1 IEGVRENLGT
11 FLHLWGRGE
20 HEFQNRRGWMPIP
33 SENEMSWEQIRDTIL
48 SGAAQ
53 NEDSTTYVE
62 PVEEWKTQ
70 PANRAAKSGHTDV
83 EGDNLI
89 DEIATIIRRY
99 VFLKEPSIALLLAV
113 WIVATYVYEEF
124 DYIGYLLLYSPEPRS
139 GKSTLLK
146 VLNYLVAKSTGI
158 DASPTQANIYRNAN
172 GCTQLFD
179 EADAVQNMEALRSVL
194 NVGFEKGSVVTRS
207 DQRKSGGYTPKQY
220 NVFAPRALAGVG
232 THILDR
238 TTLDR
243 TFAIAMVRQ
252 KKSEKRERLRR
263 REVADEVKRLKSS
276 IEKWVAANR
285 AKLVARYRREF
296 KYLDTFND
304 RTIDISE
311 PLATVLEVAY
321 EGSCKLEA
329 KRGELLDAIRITR
342 SEQKSD
348 SSDHVVLRHLLSLT
362 ESTDPLV
369 GNAKELVAMCGN
381 LAQVPDEYALGRML
395 KRYGFKP

>member
-1 IEGVRENLGT
+1 
-11 FLHLWGRGE
+11 
-20 HEFQNRRGWMPIP
+20 
-33 SENEMSWEQIRDTIL
+33 
-48 SGAAQ
+48 
-53 NEDSTTYVE
+53 
-62 PVEEWKTQ
+62 
-70 PANRAAKSGHTDV
+70 
-83 EGDNLI
+83 
-89 DEIATIIRRY
+89 
-99 VFLKEPSIALLLAV
+99 
-113 WIVATYVYEEF
+113 YVYEEF

-395 KRYGFKP
+395 KRYGFKPKSTRKPGEDAAYRYWLDRQTLKDIVDRWAQLEEEQGA